1 MRPEKEVLSGEIRD
15 WLEGSTYV
23 LFVDYT
29 GLRAEEFRELR
40 QRLAAGGARCRVA
53 KNQALTRI
61 LQQTRQLPQ
70 EWMLKG
76 QVAAIAHGD
85 MIAAAKVLKNF
96 AAEFSRPKLVGGLL
110 ESLLLGAAE
119 AAALA
124 ELPGREELLAKLLG
138 VLQAPATQLL
148 CVLAEPS
155 RALAR
160 TFAAHEKQMEGASP
174 E

>member
-1 MRPEKEVLSGEIRD
+1 MRPEKEFLSNEIQD
-15 WLEGSTYV
+15 WLEGSAYV

-40 QRLAAGGARCRVA
+40 QRLAAGGSRCRVA

-61 LQQTRQLPQ
+61 LRQSRQLPE
-70 EWMLKG
+70 EWSLKG

-85 MIAAAKVLKNF
+85 LIAAAKVLKNF
-96 AAEFSRPKLVGGLL
+96 TAEFTRPKLMGGVVNRA
-110 ESLLLGAAE
+110 LLGATD

-124 ELPGREELLAKLLG
+124 ELPGREQLLAKLLG
-138 VLQAPATQLL
+138 LLQAPATRL
-148 CVLAEPS
+148 VGTLAEPS

-160 TFAAHEKQMEGASP
+160 TLAAYEKQQGGASP